1 MRLMAAHTTE
11 CVLHL
16 VDVCRIH
23 HIGHGMLGYRM
34 AEVVAQGQHVR
45 FVLVEVVFRQP
56 HLAVEYRDQVLRF
69 QPLRHGVLAV
79 ALEAKRIAFGPQ
91 QLRAGTPVRLV
102 TDRTTLPKRGLVVNG
117 LLLQIGHIG
126 VATKAN
132 AYRIRLRQ
140 SGAFAGVRIVAI
152 RAIPSSARM
161 LYLGSLDQ
169 LRFIVVTRDTKRLHV
184 TLRQDH
190 LPVLRRFVAN
200 FAGLLS
206 EWRVDELRHQL
217 GRRRLMGI
225 VASQAIGSAERLIAV
240 RLLQAR
246 VLGIVTI
253 EAKRRRRFGQV
264 EIEFWFPFFSGFV
277 RHMAGLASHVER
289 RVTTAFFW
297 NVQPDL
303 VTAEAEIL
311 FLSTGTRLQQLV
323 LVVARVRIMALQAI
337 ADRRTMNC
345 TFEIGSVFVGMA
357 GEAQGRRRCSDQ
369 LDAGNVLVDPDL
381 VATHA
386 ACGHGRVNRFALL
399 LIRMTF
405 QTLCRICVL
414 VERNRVG
421 GRKRRKRSQEQHHKH
436 LQHPIANRFEP
447 PPILSCYRH
456 VPRTSD
462 KC

>member
-1 MRLMAAHTTE
+1 MAQ
-11 CVLHL
+11 
-16 VDVCRIH
+16 
-23 HIGHGMLGYRM
+23 
-34 AEVVAQGQHVR
+34 VVAQGQHVR

-56 HLAVEYRDQVLRF
+56 HLAVEYGDQVLRL
-69 QPLRHGVLAV
+69 QPLRHAVLAV
-79 ALEAKRIAFGPQ
+79 ALQAKRVAFGPQ

-102 TDRTTLPKRGLVVNG
+102 TNRTALPKRGLVVNG

-152 RAIPSSARM
+152 GAIPSSARM

-169 LRFIVVTRDTKRLHV
+169 LRFVVVTGDTKRLHV
-184 TLRQDH
+184 RLRQDH

-264 EIEFWFPFFSGFV
+264 EIEFWFPFFSGLV
-277 RHMAGLASHVER
+277 RHMAGFASQVER
-289 RVTTAFFW
+289 RMTTAFFR

-303 VTAEAEIL
+303 VTAEAEVL
-311 FLSTGTRLQQLV
+311 FLSTSTRLQQLV
-323 LVVARVRIMALQAI
+323 LVVARVRIVALHAI
-337 ADRRTMNC
+337 ADRRAMHGAL
-345 TFEIGSVFVGMA
+345 EIGSVFVGMA
-357 GEAQGRRRCSDQ
+357 GEARSEERR
-369 LDAGNVLVDPDL
+369 
-381 VATHA
+381 
-386 ACGHGRVNRFALL
+386 
-399 LIRMTF
+399 
-405 QTLCRICVL
+405 
-414 VERNRVG
+414 
-421 GRKRRKRSQEQHHKH
+421 
-436 LQHPIANRFEP
+436 
-447 PPILSCYRH
+447 
-456 VPRTSD
+456 
-462 KC
+462 